1 MALSKIETKVKEL
14 LEQSIV
20 IDGHSDILIPLTE
33 GKMDI
38 SKKVEI
44 PPLNGWKAPLGMD
57 NSPLVDF
64 GFDPHTIYFGCMGQY
79 DIPRWK
85 EGGINS
91 QLCAIYLGDDKL
103 DAPFKKGMEM
113 VYTFHKMIKDND
125 DLVLCT
131 SVQEIRQA
139 KLDGKIGCI
148 LSFEGCEALGG
159 DIRMVDL
166 YHKLGLKVVSL
177 THTRRNIFAE
187 GCWGAKKQGGLSS
200 LGVKLV
206 ERLQELNIVIDL
218 VHIGKYAF
226 FEVLELANK
235 PVILSHSTPTMFSSS
250 LKADQGVFGEVIT
263 RPRLELPRDR
273 KMLKALAN
281 NGGVLG
287 LIWILYKDITAAVK
301 DIETALNVMGPNH
314 IGLGSDLYGHQLA
327 TPGLEDISKLPNLL
341 KALIK
346 RGHSDDTLQKF
357 LGGNYLRVFNEV
369 WSG

>member
-1 MALSKIETKVKEL
+1 MSLSKIETRVKTL

-38 SKKVEI
+38 SNRVEI
-44 PPLNGWKAPLGMD
+44 PPLNGWQAPPGMD

-64 GFDPHTIYFGCMGQY
+64 GFNPHTIYFGCMGQY

-113 VYTFHKMIKDND
+113 VYTFHKMITDNEE
-125 DLVLCT
+125 LVLCT
-131 SVQEIRQA
+131 SVQNIRQA
-139 KLDGKIGCI
+139 KLNGKIACI
-148 LSFEGCEALGG
+148 LSFEGCEALGR
-159 DIRMVDL
+159 DIRMLDM
-166 YHKLGLKVVSL
+166 YHQLGLKVVSL
-177 THTRRNIFAE
+177 THTKRNIFSE
-187 GCWGAKKQGGLSS
+187 GCWGAKKQGGLTP

-206 ERLQELNIVIDL
+206 ERLQALDIVIDL
-218 VHIGKYAF
+218 VHIGKHAF

-235 PVILSHSTPTMFSSS
+235 PVILSHSTPTMFGSS
-250 LKADQGVFGEVIT
+250 LKEDLVLGGAIA

-287 LIWILYKDITAAVK
+287 LIWILYKDINAAVD

-314 IGLGSDLYGHQLA
+314 IGLGSDLYGHQFA

-357 LGGNYLRVFNEV
+357 LGGNYLRVFQEV
-369 WSG
+369 WGT